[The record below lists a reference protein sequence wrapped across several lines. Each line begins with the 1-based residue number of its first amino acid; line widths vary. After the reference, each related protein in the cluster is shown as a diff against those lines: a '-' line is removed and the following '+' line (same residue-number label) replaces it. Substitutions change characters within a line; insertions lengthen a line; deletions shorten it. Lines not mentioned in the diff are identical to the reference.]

1 MAIQVDIKTAHCN
14 KCLNETNHHI
24 VFTHSDDWSEALEES
39 TKNDEITIYGKC
51 VYELLKCCGCDTK
64 RILFTSWF
72 SEHTDLDGRSIPTLT
87 YYPPIVNRKMPDWL
101 ANRVFADGDHFVA
114 RLLRQIYDAST
125 TGCYALAA
133 MGIRALLEQT
143 MIDKIADQGS
153 FKKNLDKFQSAG
165 YVGTNQRQTLETT
178 LELGHAAI
186 HRNFNPSG
194 DDIRV
199 ALEITE
205 GILSSVYV
213 QDGEARALKGRIP

>member
-1 MAIQVDIKTAHCN
+1 MVG
-14 KCLNETNHHI
+14 
-24 VFTHSDDWSEALEES
+24 
-39 TKNDEITIYGKC
+39 EITIYGKY
-51 VYELLKCCGCDTK
+51 VYELLQCCGCDTK

-72 SEHTDLDGRSIPTLT
+72 SENTDFAGRLIPTLT
-87 YYPPIVNRKMPDWL
+87 YYPPIVNRKIPDWL
-101 ANRVFADGDHFVA
+101 ANGVFANGDHFVA

-143 MIDKIADQGS
+143 MIDKVADQGS
-153 FKKNLDKFQSAG
+153 FKRNLDKFQSAG
-165 YVGTNQRQTLETT
+165 HVGTNQRQTLEAT

-194 DDIRV
+194 DDLRV

-205 GILSSVYV
+205 GIIASVYV
-213 QDGEARALKGRIP
+213 QNGEAQALKGRIP